1 MPEFLLRESDFTF
14 NVDMFT
20 GFLYDL
26 HLYGVKLTTF
36 DIKERSVRI
45 VPGEKEPRVIMEI
58 KGTHLKGHL
67 TGGLEVGKFQMFNFT
82 NIEVQGLDMRLE
94 LGIQKD

>member
-26 HLYGVKLTTF
+26 HLYGLKLTTF

-45 VPGEKEPRVIMEI
+45 VPGE
-58 KGTHLKGHL
+58 
-67 TGGLEVGKFQMFNFT
+67 
-82 NIEVQGLDMRLE
+82 
-94 LGIQKD
+94 